1 MIRSLHYFGPGPAPL
16 PAGVLEEAA
25 AAVREYAGSGLS
37 ILEIPHRGE
46 LFAGILEEARNLV
59 KSLCNL
65 GDDYEVLWLTGGGR
79 QQFAMVA
86 QNLLAGIPN
95 ARAAYADSGYWA
107 HEALEVAKVLGQVE
121 VVASTRET
129 GYRSVP
135 DLSNLSL
142 HADTAYLHLTTNN
155 TIWGTAQNGP
165 PPAVKVPIVADMSS
179 DILGVPRRYTDYDL
193 FYAVAQK
200 NLGPAGVT
208 LVCVRKSLLSQMNT
222 VLPPVYCYNAHVTA
236 GGVLNTLPVF
246 PIFVCLLM
254 LRWTADQGLDFL
266 QEENRQKSEMLYA
279 TLEKSPLFNLPVL
292 PASRSVM
299 NCIWTAQGK
308 ETEGAF
314 LQFAEARGLTGI
326 TGHRAAGAFRASL
339 YNGVSKAA
347 VKLLVEAIEDFSKTF
362 RS

>member
-1 MIRSLHYFGPGPAPL
+1 MTRSLSYFGPGPAAL
-16 PAGVLEEAA
+16 PASVLEEAA

-46 LFAGILEEARNLV
+46 LFASILEEANSLV
-59 KSLCNL
+59 KRLCGL
-65 GDDYEVLWLTGGGR
+65 GNDYEVLWLTGGGR

-86 QNLLAGIPN
+86 QNLLAANPH
-95 ARAAYADSGYWA
+95 AHAAYVDSGYWA
-107 HEALEVAKVLGQVE
+107 AEAAEVGKTLGSVA

-142 HADTAYLHLTTNN
+142 HPNTAYLHLTTNN

-165 PPAVKVPIVADMSS
+165 PPSVHVPVVADMSS
-179 DILGVPRRYTDYDL
+179 DILGVPRQYTDYDL

-200 NLGPAGVT
+200 NLGPAGIT
-208 LVCVRKSLLSQMNT
+208 LVCIRKNLLDRMNRT
-222 VLPPVYCYNAHVTA
+222 LPPIYSYRAHVAA
-236 GGVLNTLPVF
+236 GGILNTLPVF

-254 LRWTADQGLDFL
+254 LRWTAQKGLSFL

-279 TLEKSPLFNLPVL
+279 ALEKSPLFNLPVL

-299 NCIWTAQGK
+299 NCIWTAQSK
-308 ETEGAF
+308 EIEAAF
-314 LQFAEARGLTGI
+314 LRFAEARGLTGLA
-326 TGHRAAGAFRASL
+326 GHRAAGAFRASL
-339 YNGVSKAA
+339 YNGVSKAS
-347 VKLLVEAIEDFSKTF
+347 VQLLVEALQDFQKTF